1 VIVHETITLL
11 LMRLGYEQALQ
22 FGMRLLDEATTPIIR
37 VTPADE
43 AKAWAIFRQ
52 YPDKR
57 FSFADCTS
65 FALMKRLGIGTA
77 FAFDDDFRQFG
88 KWVVHPLGD
97 IR

>member
-1 VIVHETITLL
+1 
-11 LMRLGYEQALQ
+11 MRLGYEQALQ
-22 FGMRLLDEATTPIIR
+22 FGLRLLDEATTPIVR
-37 VTPADE
+37 VTPTDE

-65 FALMKRLGIGTA
+65 FALMKRLGIETA